1 MTERKDSCRGSRSIT
16 QSNFFLKGWRQNDP
30 RSGEERNYPKV
41 YEYLDFDDED
51 GWESY
56 HEFNSDEKKCLKDKH
71 GDYAQLVRKE
81 HVTED
86 RYATSNTADG
96 CPHRVFKRG
105 DLERYEKNAVFQKS
119 RFGNIRIGIDRETN
133 DRVVIKECYL
143 ELVRNFEDIEGR
155 RTLEHVE
162 EEIKIHEWISS
173 AQKSCKYII
182 KLLDVVYDEDFLYL
196 ILEDATEGELG
207 QYLRHRNEEI
217 TFKLRSEQSPK
228 CLRDWWEDSRRFMT
242 QLLEAVGYLH
252 ENNICHRDLSV
263 ENIVLDRYVNIKV
276 IDFGL
281 AHRSKGDVMN
291 GLPRVGKIRYMS
303 PECWK
308 DNQKYDGRD
317 NDMWSLGVILFQ
329 MLFVD
334 FPWELPSGID
344 KDFKRVHGKQGGT
357 MRLLRKRSLL
367 GRAPSNVLD
376 MFDRIFRPQKTRI
389 TAKNGLL
396 HPFITKKSA
405 NDIEPYYEDIGAA
418 LPDEQLESHI
428 SKLRYSQELRRPP
441 SIWQKLNLKTR
452 DEIQKFIALE
462 ESSLYSSTV
471 YDKRFVEK
479 FSNSKKEF
487 DISRKQAR
495 QILAWFYAANR
506 DRAELEPELWN
517 DQANAQSDSS
527 SWLDDDVKHDSKRRG
542 DRSPPDRPPQI
553 SNGAP
558 KIWLPVQHAQESSYQ
573 DNWHR
578 TPIGYS
584 RSRNSAGSATL
595 SADTDRSSVN
605 IIDRSPYG
613 KHWPSNNSDHDRHS
627 NHRSG

>member
-263 ENIVLDRYVNIKV
+263 ENIVLDRDVNIKL

-281 AHRSKGDVMN
+281 AHRSTGDVMS
-291 GLPRVGKIRYMS
+291 GLQRVGKMPYMS

-317 NDMWSLGVILFQ
+317 NDMWSLGVILFK

-334 FPWELPSGID
+334 FPWELPSEID

-357 MRLLRKRSLL
+357 LRLLRKRGLV
-367 GRAPSNVLD
+367 GRAPPKVLD
-376 MFDRIFRPQKTRI
+376 MFDRMFRPQKTRI

-396 HPFITKKSA
+396 HPFITNKSA
-405 NDIEPYYEDIGAA
+405 NDIEPYFEDIGPA
-418 LPDEQLESHI
+418 LPDEQLESQI
-428 SKLRYSQELRRPP
+428 SKLRYSQELQRPP
-441 SIWQKLNLKTR
+441 SIWQKLKLETR
-452 DEIQKFIALE
+452 DEIQKLIAYT
-462 ESSLYSSTV
+462 ESTSRVTTV
-471 YDKRFVEK
+471 YDKRFIKKLSNEK
-479 FSNSKKEF
+479 FG
-487 DISRKQAR
+487 ISPKQAR
-495 QILAWFYAANR
+495 QILAWFYAASR
-506 DRAELEPELWN
+506 DRVELEPELWN
-517 DQANAQSDSS
+517 DHASAQSDRS
-527 SWLDDDVKHDSKRRG
+527 SWEDDDVKHDSLRRG
-542 DRSPPDRPPQI
+542 DRSPPDRSPQS

-558 KIWLPVQHAQESSYQ
+558 KIELPFQHAQEYRYQ

-578 TPIGYS
+578 
-584 RSRNSAGSATL
+584 SRNSGGSSTL
-595 SADTDRSSVN
+595 SADTDMSSVN

-613 KHWPSNNSDHDRHS
+613 KNLPPSNSDRDRHS
-627 NHRSG
+627 NH